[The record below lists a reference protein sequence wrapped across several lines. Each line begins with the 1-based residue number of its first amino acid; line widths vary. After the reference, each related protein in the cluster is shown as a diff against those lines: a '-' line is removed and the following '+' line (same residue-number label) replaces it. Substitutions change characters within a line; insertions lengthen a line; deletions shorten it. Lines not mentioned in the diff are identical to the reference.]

1 MPFDGAVMETR
12 LTATP
17 SRPLSLSVRMP
28 DGGILSPTAAAGARL
43 IDALA
48 AFGIPIRPECAAR
61 EPSSV
66 YRARVAWPWADRLP
80 MPDPEEQAVLARLEA
95 QGGEARGGA
104 IRLLGKVVMTPDL
117 DGLEL
122 ELSWDSLIPQ
132 TYWIAG

>member
-1 MPFDGAVMETR
+1 MPFDGAVMETS
-12 LTATP
+12 LAATQ
-17 SRPLSLSVRMP
+17 SRPLSLRVRMP

-48 AFGIPIRPECAAR
+48 AFGIPIRPECAAC

-80 MPDPEEQAVLARLEA
+80 TPDSEERAVLAGLPP
-95 QGGEARGGA
+95 QGGDARDGA
-104 IRLLGKVVMTPDL
+104 TRLLGKVVMTPDL

-132 TYWIAG
+132 TYWVAG